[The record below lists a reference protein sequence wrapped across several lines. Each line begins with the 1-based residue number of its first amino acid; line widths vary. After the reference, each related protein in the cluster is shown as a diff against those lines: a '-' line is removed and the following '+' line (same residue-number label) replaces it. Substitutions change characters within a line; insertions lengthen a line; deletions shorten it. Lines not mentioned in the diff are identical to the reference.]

1 MRFKKN
7 IYDKTFI
14 TTVGNAVKLCTVFT
28 GLIFLNTASH
38 VLITTISNYFV
49 LLAQICSDLSKP
61 CSRNPFTPSIKM
73 I

>member
-38 VLITTISNYFV
+38 VIITIISNYFF
-49 LLAQICSDLSKP
+49 LLAQPSVVIPVNLVQETLSLHL
-61 CSRNPFTPSIKM
+61 
-73 I
+73 